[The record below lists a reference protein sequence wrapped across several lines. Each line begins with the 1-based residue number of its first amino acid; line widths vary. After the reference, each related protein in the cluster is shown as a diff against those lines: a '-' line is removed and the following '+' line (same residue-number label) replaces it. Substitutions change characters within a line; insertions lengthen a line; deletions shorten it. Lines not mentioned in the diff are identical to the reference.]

1 MTTINEVKAATI
13 GTTFFQR
20 FCNTH
25 PVAYWLGRRGGIVKV
40 SKEQVAANRAAL
52 VQAADRLFREHGI
65 NGVGVAEICKRAGL
79 THGAL
84 YAQFP
89 SKDALVAE
97 ALAYGLDR
105 NLAHLMAAED
115 GHDDHPPALTA
126 YLDAYLTPQH
136 RDDLAGG
143 CPMAASASEIARQD
157 DAVSTQFSAGFERMV
172 EAIQALLGPSAT
184 SAAAT
189 TPQTA
194 DARQRAL
201 AIAAA
206 MIGGIAMARAVHK
219 ARPDLSDDIVMA
231 VRQVLGA
238 VGGEA
243 AIPSADA
250 AANTRG

>member
-1 MTTINEVKAATI
+1 MKVTKEKAAEHRVELI
-13 GTTFFQR
+13 
-20 FCNTH
+20 
-25 PVAYWLGRRGGIVKV
+25 
-40 SKEQVAANRAAL
+40 RAA
-52 VQAADRLFREHGI
+52 ARLFRERGI
-65 NGVGVAEICKRAGL
+65 DGVGVAEICKRAGL

-89 SKDALVAE
+89 SKEALAAE

-105 NLAHLMAAED
+105 HLAHLMAAAED
-115 GHDDHPPALTA
+115 GHDDHQPALTA

-136 RDDLAGG
+136 RDDLADG

-157 DAVSTQFSAGFERMV
+157 TAISTRFSDGFERMV
-172 EAIQALLGPSAT
+172 DAIQAMLGPTAT
-184 SAAAT
+184 T

-206 MIGGIAMARAVHK
+206 MIGGIAVARAVRK
-219 ARPDLSDDIVMA
+219 ARPGLSDDVVAA

-243 AIPSADA
+243 ATRSADA
-250 AANTRG
+250 AANARG